1 MGKVNYT
8 ALNNAN
14 MKVNNA
20 LDTER
25 VYDIEANVNVGYN
38 GDMNGIEGGMI
49 HKDGRT
55 MATFN
60 VWDGGNQSTVNFT
73 QSDIDENSAVLSAI
87 TTFTADVKEYVKNNT
102 IYN

>member
-14 MKVNNA
+14 MKMNNA

-25 VYDIEANVNVGYN
+25 VYDIEANVNIGYN

-49 HKDGRT
+49 QKDGRT
-55 MATFN
+55 MATFS
-60 VWDGGNQSTVNFT
+60 VWEGGNQRTVNFMQNDT
-73 QSDIDENSAVLSAI
+73 DEDLAVLSAI
-87 TTFTADVKEYVKNNT
+87 TAFTADVKEYVKNNA